1 MTPQDYDFLCRFLK
15 ERSGL
20 ALAPEKE
27 YLVDNRLL
35 PVARRNGC
43 KSVSELIQR
52 LAVPATEALKIEVT
66 EAMMNNE
73 SFFFR
78 DRIPFDRMRDTVLPD
93 LLIKR
98 AHRKQIRI
106 WCAAASTGQEPYSI
120 AMLLAERADISDWR
134 IEILATDISN
144 DALERARSGLYSQF
158 EVQRGLP
165 IQLLMQH
172 FRQEGEQWRIAAKI
186 RDRVNFRQ
194 VNLLEDFSRFGT
206 FDIVFCRN
214 VLIYFD
220 RETKLDVLARI
231 AGAMASDGYL
241 VLGAAETM
249 VGLGNQF
256 VPVPEKRA
264 LYQLPAR
271 PAAHL
276 RLLDPVSGDASAHQP
291 LGQIAKW

>member
-134 IEILATDISN
+134 IEILTFPTTRWNAPDRGSTASSKCNAACRFNCSCSTSGRRASN
-144 DALERARSGLYSQF
+144 GVSPRKSA
-158 EVQRGLP
+158 
-165 IQLLMQH
+165 
-172 FRQEGEQWRIAAKI
+172 IA
-186 RDRVNFRQ
+186 
-194 VNLLEDFSRFGT
+194 
-206 FDIVFCRN
+206 
-214 VLIYFD
+214 
-220 RETKLDVLARI
+220 
-231 AGAMASDGYL
+231 
-241 VLGAAETM
+241 
-249 VGLGNQF
+249 
-256 VPVPEKRA
+256 
-264 LYQLPAR
+264 
-271 PAAHL
+271 
-276 RLLDPVSGDASAHQP
+276 
-291 LGQIAKW
+291 